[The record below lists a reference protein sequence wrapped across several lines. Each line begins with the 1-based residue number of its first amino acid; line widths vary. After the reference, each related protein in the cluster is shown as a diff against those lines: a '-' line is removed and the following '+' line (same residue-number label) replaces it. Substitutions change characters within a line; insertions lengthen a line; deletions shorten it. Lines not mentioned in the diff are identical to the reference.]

1 MRLSISF
8 MVACFAL
15 CAMGYLERS
24 IVGARKTMLSDDE
37 SLPYD
42 VAIEYLES
50 TGQQWIKT
58 PIAYESGIIRIEGR
72 VIATDNLTVTNPR
85 RIYLG
90 TGDFN
95 SSDGI
100 FLGFYSQQQ
109 YFDKIGAFGNLQGSS
124 ASTTYDEGFILEY
137 DSETS
142 LLYRKRRNGNT
153 SKFFEETKDIFA
165 WNKGKT
171 FNNIPITLFAANEMG
186 DNTSGYR
193 MYWIRIFID
202 GELVLDCI
210 PVKKDGIGYM
220 FDRVLGML
228 LETLGIQSF
237 ICGPDL

>member
-8 MVACFAL
+8 MAACFAL
-15 CAMGYLERS
+15 CAMGYLERA
-24 IVGARKTMLSDDE
+24 IVGARKTMLSDEE

-58 PIAYESGIIRIEGR
+58 PIAYESGVIRIEGR
-72 VIATDNLTVTNPR
+72 VIATDNLTVTDPR

-95 SSDGI
+95 SNDGI

-109 YFDKIGAFGNLQGSS
+109 YYDKIGTYMALQGSS
-124 ASTTYDEGFILEY
+124 ASTAYDEGFILEY
-137 DSETS
+137 NSETS
-142 LLYRKRRNGNT
+142 LLYRKRRSGNS
-153 SKFFEETKDIFA
+153 SKFYEETKDIFA

-186 DNTSGYR
+186 DNTSGFR

-202 GELVLDCI
+202 GELELDCI

-220 FDRVLGML
+220 FDRVSGML
-228 LETLGIQSF
+228 LENLGTEQFLS
-237 ICGPDL
+237 GPIL